1 MISLLRVQMAGLPFF
16 TVFSTGIVIQS
27 VSAAALGVLQ
37 SACKPIPNTL
47 SLCHDVGYKDMRLPN
62 LLGHDTMKEVQQQSG
77 SWAPLVSKK
86 CHPDTKKFL
95 CSLFAPV
102 CLPGLTEPVW
112 PCRSLCE
119 DVRNG
124 CLPVMSA
131 FGFPWPDMFHCN
143 LFPNNTDLCI
153 PAADSVHSKD
163 NRRNHHPESKVVCDA
178 CNLAAEGEVGIK
190 KNYCKSRFAVSLKV
204 AESFTDGPDRKIV
217 ASGRSRLLLRNG
229 VQIGAVT
236 ESQLWLLQGANCSC
250 EELNSPLSGY
260 LLGVG
265 DINGSRLVFTRL
277 MKWPKAERELKKFMK
292 SLQRVQCT

>member
-163 NRRNHHPESKVVCDA
+163 NRRNHHPESK
-178 CNLAAEGEVGIK
+178 
-190 KNYCKSRFAVSLKV
+190 AVSLKV